1 MENRIKELREC
12 RNISQE
18 ELATALNT
26 TQQSISLYES
36 GDREPKLKIWQ
47 KLADFFNVSVPYLQG
62 FETQVPN
69 RLRELRRSHGLTLKD
84 TVEKVKE
91 QEALI
96 ITADAL
102 AKYERGDREPKL
114 EILQKLAD
122 FFKVPVP
129 YVQGFDKYQPNKLKE
144 LRDKKGMSQ
153 SQFVQTFNE
162 LLISK
167 KMKPITIPTYSRWEN
182 SINSPTEKVWQ
193 QLAKYFQVSVP
204 YLKGEI
210 DTEYLEKL
218 VELLILLS
226 FPKIVISYGDTDIDD
241 DTKPFISVEIMS
253 QICKSLGYDSKDKFL
268 EIYKKVMK
276 LVDDTETVEY
286 LQEFQSV
293 IIQLMP
299 KAKGIT
305 KNLLNAYD
313 NLQTCTN

>member
-1 MENRIKELREC
+1 MNRIKELREC

-18 ELATALNT
+18 ELATALDT

-47 KLADFFNVSVPYLQG
+47 KLADFFKVSVPY
-62 FETQVPN
+62 
-69 RLRELRRSHGLTLKD
+69 
-84 TVEKVKE
+84 
-91 QEALI
+91 I
-96 ITADAL
+96 
-102 AKYERGDREPKL
+102 
-114 EILQKLAD
+114 
-122 FFKVPVP
+122 
-129 YVQGFDKYQPNKLKE
+129 QGFDEHKSNRLKK
-144 LRDKKGMSQ
+144 LRDKKRVSQ
-153 SQFVQTFNE
+153 GDLAKATGLTRQAISNYENNE
-162 LLISK
+162 RN
-167 KMKPITIPTYSRWEN
+167 PN
-182 SINSPTEKVWQ
+182 EKIWQ

-218 VELLILLS
+218 VELLILLN

-305 KNLLNAYD
+305 KNLLNAYE
-313 NLQTCTN
+313 NL

>member
-1 MENRIKELREC
+1 MENRLKELRQKNSLTLEKMGEKVG
-12 RNISQE
+12 I
-18 ELATALNT
+18 AKNT
-26 TQQSISLYES
+26 LSRYES
-36 GDREPKLKIWQ
+36 GKREPKLEVWQ

-153 SQFVQTFNE
+153 SQFVQAFNE

-218 VELLILLS
+218 VELLILLN

-305 KNLLNAYD
+305 KNLLNAYE
-313 NLQTCTN
+313 NL

>member
-1 MENRIKELREC
+1 MENRLKELRQKNSLTLEKMGEKVG
-12 RNISQE
+12 I
-18 ELATALNT
+18 AKNT
-26 TQQSISLYES
+26 LSRYES
-36 GDREPKLKIWQ
+36 GKREPKLEVWQ

-305 KNLLNAYD
+305 KNLLNAYE
-313 NLQTCTN
+313 NL

>member
-18 ELATALNT
+18 ELATALDT

-36 GDREPKLKIWQ
+36 GDREPKLKVWQ

-84 TVEKVKE
+84 TAEKVKE

-114 EILQKLAD
+114 ETWQKIAN
-122 FFKVPVP
+122 FFNVSVP
-129 YVQGFDKYQPNKLKE
+129 YLQGFNGHKPNRLKE
-144 LRDKKGMSQ
+144 LRDKRGISQ
-153 SQFVQTFNE
+153 SQFVQAFNR
-162 LLISK
+162 LLINK

-218 VELLILLS
+218 VELLMLLS
-226 FPKIVISYGDTDIDD
+226 FPNVALKYRNNDLDDSYR
-241 DTKPFISVEIMS
+241 PFLAIAITS
-253 QICKSLGYDSKDKFL
+253 QISKLLGYDSKEKFQ
-268 EIYKKVMK
+268 EIYDQAIK
-276 LVDDTETVEY
+276 LIDNPENIY
-286 LQEFQSV
+286 KLRKYKG
-293 IIQLMP
+293 QLIELLS
-299 KAKGIT
+299 KSKDIT
-305 KNLLNAYD
+305 NNLLQTYD
-313 NLQTCTN
+313 NL